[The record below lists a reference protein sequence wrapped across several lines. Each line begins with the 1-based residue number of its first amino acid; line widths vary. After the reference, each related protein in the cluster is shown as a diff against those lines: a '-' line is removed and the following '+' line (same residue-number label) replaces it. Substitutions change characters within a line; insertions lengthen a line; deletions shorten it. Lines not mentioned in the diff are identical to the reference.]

1 MTDHTELPKYD
12 ARRWRELSEAWHKKA
27 DRRRREPGRARKALN
42 RAGAR
47 TGEIASNVGDFASE
61 KTPRKLK
68 DAGGL
73 MVDKTFV
80 PTMKAVIGLL
90 DLINDWA
97 VELHDPEVVI
107 RAYRKRGLDV
117 ETVTDLGEVDLE
129 HMDAYMRRFA
139 LQWRSFGSAEGAAL
153 GALAMIPV
161 PVLGS
166 AMAIGLDLVAMQVLT
181 AAIATRAAYAYGFD
195 AEDVEVRRLIDQ
207 LAAGSYMEQA
217 PKAGTTAQAG
227 AAFTAAKGRV
237 NWSDKLRKDHRLM
250 AAVEQMMQRLPGAGR
265 VSVQQARMGM
275 PVISVAVGA
284 GTNAVILGNAAKR
297 SCDYFALRRLSERHG
312 LPMPAVDLVGADVHF
327 EDQAQADELEKP
339 LIGE

>member
-1 MTDHTELPKYD
+1 MTDHTALPEYD
-12 ARRWRELSEAWHKKA
+12 ARRWQELTEAWRKKA
-27 DRRRREPGRARKALN
+27 DRRRREPGRARKALG

-61 KTPRKLK
+61 KTPKKLK

-73 MVDKTFV
+73 VVDKAFV
-80 PTMKAVIGLL
+80 PTMTAVIGLL

-117 ETVTDLGEVDLE
+117 ETVADLREVDLT

-166 AMAIGLDLVAMQVLT
+166 AVAIGLDLLAMQVLT
-181 AAIATRAAYAYGFD
+181 TAIATRAAYAYGFD
-195 AEDVEVRRLIDQ
+195 AEDDEVRRLIDQ

-217 PKAGTTAQAG
+217 PKAGTTARAG
-227 AAFTAAKGRV
+227 AAFTAGKGRV
-237 NWSDKLRKDHRLM
+237 NWSAKLREDHHLM
-250 AAVEQMMQRLPGAGR
+250 AAVEKMMQKLPGAGR
-265 VSVQQARMGM
+265 VTVRQARMGM

-312 LPMPAVDLVGADVHF
+312 RPMPAVDLAGADAHS
-327 EDQAQADELEKP
+327 EDDAQTDELGDP
-339 LIGE
+339 R